1 MEIESTASDV
11 DGESSAKW
19 RRVVAYVLWYRS
31 RPSWLL
37 VAADD
42 RNKGGKE
49 GRGRALD
56 KMESLGALRGPVS
69 RTWLPTRRYYRW
81 MCVCVFFFTC

>member
-19 RRVVAYVLWYRS
+19 GRVVAYVSWYRS

-56 KMESLGALRGPVS
+56 KMESFVVLCVVLCPSHLLVGS
-69 RTWLPTRRYYRW
+69 RWII
-81 MCVCVFFFTC
+81 F